1 MEHCSGGELFD
12 RVLAIGRLSEVEA
25 VGLMKQILQA
35 LNFLHMH
42 QIAHRD
48 LKPENFMFETCRKV
62 NLKMIDFGLSV
73 KFSDNKGM
81 KTPMDTIVG
90 TPYYMAPEV
99 LRGSY
104 GPECDVWSVGVIM
117 YVLLSGVYPFAG

>member
-1 MEHCSGGELFD
+1 
-12 RVLAIGRLSEVEA
+12 
-25 VGLMKQILQA
+25 
-35 LNFLHMH
+35 
-42 QIAHRD
+42 
-48 LKPENFMFETCRKV
+48 
-62 NLKMIDFGLSV
+62 MIDFGLSV
-73 KFSDNKGM
+73 KFSDKKGIV
-81 KTPMDTIVG
+81 TPMDTIVG